1 MLTLL
6 TIYQTVQ
13 KKPVSEYRFELLSNY
28 VKYPKLV

>member
-1 MLTLL
+1 
-6 TIYQTVQ
+6 VQ